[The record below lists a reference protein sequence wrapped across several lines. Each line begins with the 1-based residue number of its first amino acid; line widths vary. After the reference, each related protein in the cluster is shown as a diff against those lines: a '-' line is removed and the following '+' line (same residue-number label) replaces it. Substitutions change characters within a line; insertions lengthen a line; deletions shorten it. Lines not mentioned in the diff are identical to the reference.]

1 VGERDPSE
9 AISAS
14 AIDPGV
20 PGELVAPPQDD
31 ADAPGLE
38 EDRLLDLL
46 PALPQLP
53 VELPRPVEIGYAQGD
68 ELSLCHGASSRR
80 RTDRRSLDATPP
92 ITVVVAP
99 LLSLPTITQ

>member
-9 AISAS
+9 AVSACV
-14 AIDPGV
+14 IDPGV

-46 PALPQLP
+46 SAPPELL
-53 VELPRPVEIGYAQGD
+53 VELPPGRDRLRPG
-68 ELSLCHGASSRR
+68 
-80 RTDRRSLDATPP
+80 
-92 ITVVVAP
+92 
-99 LLSLPTITQ
+99 